1 MKLIFLISFFFFTNA
16 VFGQN
21 YILPQG
27 EFMDTTSVKDTI
39 CKDYDIFYY
48 SVGGKYL
55 KNSYTLLNEV
65 QTFLQQ
71 QNKTFDGS
79 GYITFRFKIDCTGNK
94 MKKTQV
100 LQTNEKYAA
109 YHFNKELVNELYLFT
124 NTLDKW
130 KIAKNKEGK
139 TFPYNAFI
147 SFKIKN
153 GKVITVIP

>member
-1 MKLIFLISFFFFTNA
+1 MKLIFLFFFFFFTNA

-39 CKDYDIFYY
+39 CKDYDLFYY

-71 QNKTFDGS
+71 QNKIFGGS
-79 GYITFRFKIDCTGNK
+79 GYITFRFKIDCAGNK
-94 MKKTQV
+94 TKKTQV
-100 LQTNEKYAA
+100 LQTDEKYAA
-109 YHFNKELVNELYLFT
+109 YHFDKEFVNELYLFT
-124 NTLDKW
+124 NALNKW